1 MAARSAHNRVSML
14 GAESG
19 GSLGTRGFGTEY
31 DSRVADAATQI
42 EQLRK
47 YRQRPEREV
56 SIARLVGSLADD
68 ARRTQRRLGSLID
81 LWSELVPAE
90 LEGHSRI
97 VGVRGGIGH
106 VQCDSA
112 STRYELDRALRQGLE
127 QELRRRYPSTLMK
140 IRLSVADFER
150 GS

>member
-1 MAARSAHNRVSML
+1 ML

-19 GSLGTRGFGTEY
+19 GSLGTHGFGTEY
-31 DSRVADAATQI
+31 DSRVVDAATQI

-56 SIARLVGSLADD
+56 SIGRLVGSMADD

-81 LWSELVPAE
+81 LWSELAPPE
-90 LEGHSRI
+90 LERHSR
-97 VGVRGGIGH
+97 VVAVRGGVGH

-112 STRYELDRALRQGLE
+112 STKYELDRALRQGLE

>member
-1 MAARSAHNRVSML
+1 MP
-14 GAESG
+14 GTESG
-19 GSLGTRGFGTEY
+19 GSLGARGFGTEY
-31 DSRVADAATQI
+31 DSRVPDVVRQI
-42 EQLRK
+42 EQLRT

-56 SIARLVGSLADD
+56 SIARLVGSMADD

-81 LWSELVPAE
+81 LWSELVPPE
-90 LEGHSRI
+90 LERHSR
-97 VGVRGGIGH
+97 VAGVRGGVGH
-106 VQCDSA
+106 VECDSA
-112 STRYELDRALRQGLE
+112 STKYELDRALRQGLE